1 MNRRSVS
8 ILGATGSV
16 GRTCLAV
23 MAENPN
29 VFEVVALVGGHD
41 VAALARLARET
52 GARFAAV
59 ADERLG
65 LALSEA
71 LAGSGIATG
80 AGRQA
85 VRDAAAMACDISIS
99 AISGVAGLEPTW
111 VAISQ
116 GRAVALANKESLV
129 CAGKAVMAHAAACG
143 TSILPLDSE
152 HNALLQALGGQDP
165 ATLGKMT
172 LTASGGP
179 FRTWSAQQIA
189 EARLE
194 DALKHP
200 NWMMGQKITI
210 DSATLMNKGLEL
222 IEAAHLFGLEADRL
236 EVVVHP
242 QSIIHGM
249 VHFADGSVSAGL
261 AMPDMRV
268 PAAHCLSHG
277 LGRRLSAPAA
287 RHLDLASIASLTF
300 EKPDL
305 VRFPALRL
313 AWDALRAGGAMT
325 AILNAANEVAV
336 DAFLA
341 RRITFPAIPALVET
355 VCERLLRE
363 HHEAPASLEA
373 ALAIDHVARNM
384 TRLLLPDQALPAT

>member
-1 MNRRSVS
+1 MSRRKIS

-23 MAENPN
+23 MAENPR
-29 VFEVVALVGGHD
+29 VFKVVALVGGRD
-41 VAALARLARET
+41 VAALAQLARET
-52 GARFAAV
+52 HAQFAAV
-59 ADERLG
+59 ADAQLG
-65 LALSEA
+65 SALSQA
-71 LAGSGIATG
+71 LAGTGIASG
-80 AGRQA
+80 AGPQA
-85 VRDAAAMACDISIS
+85 VRDAAAMACDISVS

-111 VAISQ
+111 VAIAQ

-129 CAGKAVMAHAAACG
+129 CAGHAVMAHASACG
-143 TSILPLDSE
+143 TTILPLDSE

-165 ATLGKMT
+165 ASISKMT
-172 LTASGGP
+172 ITASGGP
-179 FRTWSAQQIA
+179 FRTWSVAQIA
-189 EARLE
+189 QARLE

-200 NWMMGQKITI
+200 NWVMGQKITI

-222 IEAAHLFGLEADRL
+222 IEAAYLFGLDADRL
-236 EVVVHP
+236 DVVVHP

-277 LGRRLSAPAA
+277 LGRRLKAPDT
-287 RHLDLASIASLTF
+287 RMLDLASLGSLTF
-300 EKPDL
+300 ERPDL

-336 DAFLA
+336 AAFLE
-341 RRITFPAIPALVET
+341 RRITFGAILAVVET
-355 VCERLLRE
+355 VCERLSSERNA
-363 HHEAPASLEA
+363 APASLDE
-373 ALAIDHVARNM
+373 ALAVDHVARNM
-384 TRLLLPDQALPAT
+384 ARTLLPDQAKPAT